1 MIRQLMEKK
10 GLTRAKA
17 KAEIKQFD
25 LYMAGEYLKQ
35 KEQYE
40 LSLSVGQDRVR
51 AMPAA
56 IFLGE

>member
-1 MIRQLMEKK
+1 MEKK